1 MIGAEVTGLIQ
12 AFIIGRALKPTE
24 VELIRTV
31 FPHPTL
37 LEEPQVAVLDA
48 WGRAIRHAHG

>member
-12 AFIIGRALKPTE
+12 AFIIGRALEPTE
-24 VELIRTV
+24 VGLISTV

-37 LEEPQVAVLDA
+37 
-48 WGRAIRHAHG
+48 